1 MARLINAAV
10 GIALLLTSAVM
21 QNAQAS
27 EAPMPTLAERH
38 LMASGV
44 KVTHRFDSVS
54 GLRAIVADNGADKR
68 LFYVTPDGKSLIAGL
83 VFDESGRNVTTE
95 DMGRAGISASGN
107 TTAVTQLQA
116 QKLWQRVQGL
126 KSLKD
131 GNRGADIYVFVDPT
145 CQYCHRLM
153 SMVRPYIAAGTLQVR
168 WLPVAILSSR
178 SPGLAEAMYKAP
190 NVAQAIQSVSTNML
204 KPVPESEAIRLQLAQ
219 NLLAM
224 RDTGQTGVPLVVY
237 RVGQRVVIKSGVPT
251 DAELVALAGGAK

>member
-1 MARLINAAV
+1 MARLINAV
-10 GIALLLTSAVM
+10 GIALLMVCAV
-21 QNAQAS
+21 AQG
-27 EAPMPTLAERH
+27 APPAAPKPTVAERH

-44 KVTHRFDSVS
+44 KVTHRFDSIS
-54 GLRAIVADNGADKR
+54 GLRAIVADNGTDKR

-83 VFDESGRNVTTE
+83 VFDETGRNVTTE
-95 DMGRAGISASGN
+95 DMGRAGITANGS
-107 TTAVTQLQA
+107 TTTITQLQA
-116 QKLWQRVQGL
+116 QKIWQRVQGL
-126 KSLKD
+126 KALKD
-131 GNRGADIYVFVDPT
+131 GGSGADIYVFVDPT

-153 SMVRPYIAAGTLQVR
+153 SMVRPYIAAGKLQVR

-204 KPVPESEAIRLQLAQ
+204 KPMPETEAMRLQLAQ

-224 RDTGQTGVPLVVY
+224 RDTGQTGVPLMVY

-251 DAELVALAGGAK
+251 DAELAALAGGAK